1 MPFIYEDYIDKESVC
16 NAILKM
22 YNYNE
27 ETRSTM
33 GNAGR
38 KFIQTHKYTLKDMVR
53 EFKKY
58 INTTIENFSKRED
71 YCVTKF

>member
-1 MPFIYEDYIDKESVC
+1 
-16 NAILKM
+16 
-22 YNYNE
+22 
-27 ETRSTM
+27 M
-33 GNAGR
+33 GNAGNG

-71 YCVTKF
+71 YCVKSKF